1 MKRWRV
7 LLVDDHEVVRLGLK
21 DLIAEQAE
29 FEVVA
34 EATTETEAVQK
45 ALAYNPDIVLMD
57 LRLAEGSGIAACEQ
71 IMAQLPQTKV
81 IVLTAF
87 AEDKL
92 LSGAIGAGAVAYV
105 LKQMSNEKLIQT
117 FKAVAKGEE
126 GIDPI
131 SARNE
136 LVKVRERENA
146 AFQKLT
152 RQEMRVLTLVAQGK
166 TNRQIAEILPLS
178 RSTVSNYVSN
188 ILRKLAVANRAEA
201 AAYAIR
207 YRLLTYKD
215 ESLD

>member
-45 ALAYNPDIVLMD
+45 ALAYRPDIVLMD
-57 LRLAEGSGIAACEQ
+57 LRLAEGSGIVACEQ

-81 IVLTAF
+81 IILTAF

-92 LSGAIGAGAVAYV
+92 LSGAIGAGAAAYV
-105 LKQMSNEKLIQT
+105 LKQMSNEKLIQI
-117 FKAVAKGEE
+117 FKAVANGEE

-136 LVKVRERENA
+136 LVEVRERENA
-146 AFQKLT
+146 AFQDLT
-152 RQEMRVLTLVAQGK
+152 RQEMKVLTLVAQGK
-166 TNRQIAEILPLS
+166 TNRQIAETLPLS

-188 ILRKLAVANRAEA
+188 ILSKLGVANRAEA

-207 YRLLTYKD
+207 HRLLAYKD
-215 ESLD
+215 DTLD